1 MLRSL
6 QGMIT
11 SCPWGLLCYTGA
23 FSPLKA
29 ERGTG
34 PSSPCGPEEERARS
48 LTSIQTGDLRDGKKI
63 AN

>member
-1 MLRSL
+1 
-6 QGMIT
+6 MIT

-23 FSPLKA
+23 FSPLKG

-48 LTSIQTGDLRDGKKI
+48 LTSIQTGDSRDIKKI